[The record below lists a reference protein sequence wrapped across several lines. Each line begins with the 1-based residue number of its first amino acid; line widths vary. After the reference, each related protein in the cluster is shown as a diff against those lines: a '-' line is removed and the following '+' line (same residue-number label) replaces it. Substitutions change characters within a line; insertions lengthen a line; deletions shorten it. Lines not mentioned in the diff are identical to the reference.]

1 MPEMG
6 TSGLMSGDGKRGG
19 AIAPVLAPI
28 LDSTDAP
35 CPARAEASSETRRG
49 TQSACAT
56 MGFRPACLGEAVTDH
71 ARRWSVL
78 LRPRQLQHV
87 RLPRRQTR

>member
-35 CPARAEASSETRRG
+35 CPAREGVE
-49 TQSACAT
+49 
-56 MGFRPACLGEAVTDH
+56 
-71 ARRWSVL
+71 
-78 LRPRQLQHV
+78 
-87 RLPRRQTR
+87 